1 MDTTEESG
9 AGLADFFE
17 VGNFVTEDPDD
28 DDDDDDDDD
37 SLLIFEALNDLDEG
51 DFIPAS

>member
-1 MDTTEESG
+1 MNTTEESG

-28 DDDDDDDDD
+28 DDDDADD

>member
-9 AGLADFFE
+9 AGLDDFFE
-17 VGNFVTEDPDD
+17 VGNFVTDDP
-28 DDDDDDDDD
+28 DDDDDDD

>member
-9 AGLADFFE
+9 AGLDDFFE
-17 VGNFVTEDPDD
+17 VGNFVTEDP
-28 DDDDDDDDD
+28 DDDDD